1 MSDQKDPSP
10 NVRFKDQ
17 MREGNAVVDSPP
29 RSTDPRRLSKPSVD
43 PPAARGRAG
52 PTYKDQVFQ
61 HPRGVVVVVGPD
73 GEKREVQGRADSSPS
88 VRQNHHHQQQQRQPG
103 AQRVGGGTLSLVAA
117 ELVDGDVERQRLEA
131 DLRPVIENEVL
142 ANLRANLPVAV
153 VAEEEDSRHRSHNNK
168 KAILVTVV
176 AVVLSV
182 VLIVTAIVL
191 GVVIPQR
198 RLNDNTAPSTP
209 TLLLPPS
216 TVPPTPAPTRTR
228 FFLSQVGSDIADFPS
243 STGCL
248 ATSSDCTVIAGCTRA
263 VALAPD
269 KNGAASSWN
278 QLGAVWQD
286 ASFVRSAALSGDG
299 TLLALG
305 KFDGVQVFRFE
316 QQQQQQQHQGTAAW
330 INVTDV
336 LTDTIDDDSD
346 FGYAVAFSKDGSFLA
361 VGAPA
366 IDQIRQMGRVTVYEN
381 TDGVFTRNGNVLGGL
396 EELDHFGQN
405 LAVSANGAVLA
416 VAAPQDNSGQ
426 RDSVQHGYV
435 RTFQYDNGRYIPLAQ
450 QLFGAIPS
458 DTASSGFG
466 AALAL
471 SSDGRILA
479 AGGRG
484 NNLNDDIYNAG
495 HVRVF
500 NFTSSNGWER
510 LGQDLTG
517 ETVFAEFGTA
527 VALSADGL
535 LLGVGAPGGVNAAGN
550 ETGLVR
556 LYRYDSDSDQ
566 WSQIGS
572 DIHGYLDEDKMG
584 AAVALSDDGMTV
596 VAAAEQYVRVFA
608 IAPL

>member
-1 MSDQKDPSP
+1 M
-10 NVRFKDQ
+10 
-17 MREGNAVVDSPP
+17 G
-29 RSTDPRRLSKPSVD
+29 
-43 PPAARGRAG
+43 
-52 PTYKDQVFQ
+52 
-61 HPRGVVVVVGPD
+61 GV
-73 GEKREVQGRADSSPS
+73 
-88 VRQNHHHQQQQRQPG
+88 
-103 AQRVGGGTLSLVAA
+103 GTLAAVAPPSSLVAA

-153 VAEEEDSRHRSHNNK
+153 VAEEDSRRPHNKK
-168 KAILVTVV
+168 KAIVVTAVTVV
-176 AVVLSV
+176 LSI
-182 VLIVTAIVL
+182 VLIVTAVVL
-191 GVVIPQR
+191 GVVIPQSR
-198 RLNDNTAPSTP
+198 RNDNKALSTP
-209 TLLLPPS
+209 TLS

-243 STGCL
+243 STSCL
-248 ATSSDCTVIAGCTRA
+248 ATSSDCTVIAGCTRT
-263 VALAPD
+263 VALAPGNE
-269 KNGAASSWN
+269 NGASSWH

-286 ASFVRSAALSGDG
+286 ASFTMRVRSAALSGDG

-305 KFDGVQVFRFE
+305 RYDGVQVFRLDSS
-316 QQQQQQQHQGTAAW
+316 AAW

-336 LTDTIDDDSD
+336 LINTIDDEDTD

-361 VGAPA
+361 VGEPG
-366 IDQIRQMGRVTVYEN
+366 IDQIQQMGRVTVYEN
-381 TDGVFTRNGNVLGGL
+381 TDGVFARNGNVLRGL

-405 LAVSANGAVLA
+405 LAFSADGAVLA

-450 QLFGAIPS
+450 QFFGAIPS

-484 NNLNDDIYNAG
+484 NNLNEDIYNAG

-517 ETVFAEFGTA
+517 ETVFAEFGTS

-535 LLGVGAPGGVNAAGN
+535 LLAVGAPGGVNAAGN
-550 ETGLVR
+550 ETGFVR
-556 LYRYDSDSDQ
+556 LYRYDSESDQ
-566 WSQIGS
+566 WLQSGS
-572 DIHGYLDEDKMG
+572 DIHGTLDQDKMR

-596 VAAAEQYVRVFA
+596 VAAAERYVRVFA